1 MVTNMKAKVGR
12 RKAEV
17 TAWGFY
23 LRRRIESFRLSPF
36 AFRLGTAAAFALALV
51 VTSASAG
58 AQPFPTRPVRFL
70 VPFGPGGVGDIT
82 ARVVAQKM
90 SATLG
95 QQVIVDNRPSAGGIV
110 ATELVARAEP
120 DGYTLLLLNNSHGIS
135 QSLFNKLP
143 YDAYRDFAP
152 ISTISTFSV
161 VVLVSPDSKLRSVK
175 DLIAQAR
182 AAPGKLTVGTI
193 QIGSTQHLSA
203 ELFKSMAGIDVLNV
217 PFTNSGAVQT
227 ALRSNNVQVAFEI
240 TAPVIGQIRSG
251 GLRALA
257 VSPAARYAG
266 LPDVPTVA
274 ESGVPGYAVTSW
286 NGVAAPA
293 RTPRAIITALNKAIT
308 DAVNAPD
315 TRTRFRELGAD
326 SWATTPEAFRE
337 FFAAEISKWRKV
349 IEAAK
354 IPKQ

>member
-1 MVTNMKAKVGR
+1 MKHRAK
-12 RKAEV
+12 AN
-17 TAWGFY
+17 TANGGSRFH
-23 LRRRIESFRLSPF
+23 FRLSTF
-36 AFRLGTAAAFALALV
+36 AFRLGGAAAAALV
-51 VTSASAG
+51 LLGTGAS
-58 AQPFPTRPVRFL
+58 AQPFPSRPVRFL

-82 ARVVAQKM
+82 ARAVAQKM
-90 SATLG
+90 SAALG
-95 QQVIVDNRPSAGGIV
+95 QQVIIDNRPSAGGVV

-120 DGYTLLLLNNSHGIS
+120 DGYTLLLLNNSHAIS
-135 QSLFNKLP
+135 QSLFTKLP
-143 YDAYRDFAP
+143 YDAAKDFAP

-175 DLIAQAR
+175 DLIAQAK

-227 ALRSNNVQVAFEI
+227 ALRGNNVQVAFEI
-240 TAPVIGQIRSG
+240 TAPVIGQIKGG

-257 VSPAARYAG
+257 VSPATRFPG

-274 ESGVPGYAVTSW
+274 EAGVSGYQVTSW
-286 NGVAAPA
+286 NGIAAPA
-293 RTPRAIITALNKAIT
+293 KTPRAVVNQLNKVVT
-308 DAVNAPD
+308 EAVNSAD
-315 TRTRFRELGAD
+315 IRQRFQELGAE
-326 SWATTPEAFRE
+326 SRAATPEEFRE
-337 FFAAEISKWRKV
+337 FFAAEIVKWRRV
-349 IEAAK
+349 IETAK

>member
-1 MVTNMKAKVGR
+1 MVINMKMANGAWRAAKRPV
-12 RKAEV
+12 RKSN
-17 TAWGFY
+17 TPDGFF
-23 LRRRIESFRLSPF
+23 FRHSPF
-36 AFRLGTAAAFALALV
+36 ALRHWAAAALAALLAFAGAA
-51 VTSASAG
+51 ASAQ
-58 AQPFPTRPVRFL
+58 AYPVRPIRFL

-82 ARVVAQKM
+82 ARAVAQKM
-90 SATLG
+90 SASLG

-110 ATELVARAEP
+110 ATELVARADP
-120 DGYTLLLLNNSHGIS
+120 DGYTLLLLNNSHAIS
-135 QSLFNKLP
+135 QTLFTRLP
-143 YDAYRDFAP
+143 YDAGRDFVP

-161 VVLVSPDSKLRSVK
+161 VVLVGPDSKLRSLK
-175 DLIAQAR
+175 DLITQAK

-227 ALRSNNVQVAFEI
+227 ALRGNQVQAAFEI
-240 TAPVIGQIRSG
+240 TAPVIGQIKSG

-257 VSPAARYAG
+257 VSPAARFAG

-274 ESGVPGYAVTSW
+274 ESGVPGYQVTSW

-293 RTPRAIITALNKAIT
+293 RTPRAVVTALNKAIT

-315 TRTRFRELGAD
+315 TRSRFQDLGAD
-326 SWATTPEAFRE
+326 AWATTPDAFRH
-337 FFAAEISKWRKV
+337 FFAAEIAKWRKV
-349 IEAAK
+349 IEGAK